1 MLRLLLTGMPIILC
15 NMLLQSLVAVGS
27 LRLYHRLFHHR
38 DGLFAGAMALFATIT
53 IVLAGNLL
61 QILLWALLFL
71 GLGEFSTLHDAAYH
85 SGVNFA
91 TLGYGDVIMSDR
103 WKLLGPM
110 EALNGALMVGL
121 SGASMLAVMQHHVR
135 KQLKHLPIE

>member
-1 MLRLLLTGMPIILC
+1 MLRLLLTGMPVILC
-15 NMLLQSLVAVGS
+15 NLLLQSMVSVGS
-27 LRLYHRLFHHR
+27 LRIYHCRFHHR
-38 DGLFAGAMALFATIT
+38 EGFFSGTLALFTTIS
-53 IVLAGNLL
+53 IVLAGNLM

-71 GLGEFSTLHDAAYH
+71 WLGEFSTLHDAAYH

-121 SGASMLAVMQHHVR
+121 SGASMLAVMQYHVR

>member
-15 NMLLQSLVAVGS
+15 NMLLQSLVAVGT
-27 LRLYHRLFHHR
+27 LRMYHRRFHHR
-38 DGLFAGAMALFATIT
+38 DGLFAGVLALFSTIT

-71 GLGEFSTLHDAAYH
+71 WLGEFSTLHDAVYH

-91 TLGYGDVIMSDR
+91 TLGYGDVIMSER

-110 EALNGALMVGL
+110 EAVNGALMVGL
-121 SGASMLAVMQHHVR
+121 SGASMLAVLQYHVR
-135 KQLKHLPIE
+135 KQLRHLPID

>member
-1 MLRLLLTGMPIILC
+1 MLRLLLTGMPVILC
-15 NMLLQSLVAVGS
+15 NLLLQSMVSVGS
-27 LRLYHRLFHHR
+27 LRIYHRRFHHR
-38 DGLFAGAMALFATIT
+38 DGLFSGTLALFTT
-53 IVLAGNLL
+53 VSIVLAGNLM

-71 GLGEFSTLHDAAYH
+71 WLGEFSTLHDAAYH

-110 EALNGALMVGL
+110 EALNGALMIGL
-121 SGASMLAVMQHHVR
+121 SGASMLAVMQYHVR
-135 KQLKHLPIE
+135 KQLKHLSID